1 MAESLLGQLSKA
13 TGLPQDLVQ
22 RELER
27 LIGKS
32 GKDGSLQLDELR
44 EILAEYLQEVLLQA
58 QAEFR
63 QEEEQGTVLPFRP
76 AEKIT
81 S

>member
-13 TGLPQDLVQ
+13 TGLPQEMVE

-32 GKDGSLQLDELR
+32 GKDSSLQLDELR

-63 QEEEQGTVLPFRP
+63 TDEPATVVPFRP